1 MNLSKDF
8 FQRIM
13 VPPTAL
19 DDVIAKS
26 GSSFSTLF
34 SSQLYSPLKVDI
46 QYGRSDVKICG
57 SERNTRSGEARSMK
71 VDKLC
76 IFLFRPSTFQVRQDM
91 EVNVFL

>member
-1 MNLSKDF
+1 
-8 FQRIM
+8 M

-26 GSSFSTLF
+26 GSSFSTLL
-34 SSQLYSPLKVDI
+34 SSQLYSPLKGDI

-57 SERNTRSGEARSMK
+57 SERKIRSGEARLIK
-71 VDKLC
+71 ADKPC
-76 IFLFRPSTFQVRQDM
+76 IFRFRPSTFQVRQDM